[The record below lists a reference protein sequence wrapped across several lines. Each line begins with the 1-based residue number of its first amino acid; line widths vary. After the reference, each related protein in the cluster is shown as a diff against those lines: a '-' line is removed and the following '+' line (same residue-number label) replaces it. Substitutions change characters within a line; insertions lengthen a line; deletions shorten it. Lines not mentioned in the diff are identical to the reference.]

1 MKPADIALV
10 NFPFTDLSGSKRR
23 PVLIV
28 GVSPTCPAE
37 DEIVVTAQITGS
49 RYLVRNCKR
58 GDLLIQN
65 WGAASLK
72 KESIVR
78 CRRVFGLTPADI
90 LRVFGTLD
98 DATFSRVQ
106 DELRRVLDL

>member
-1 MKPADIALV
+1 MNPADIALV

-28 GVSPTCPAE
+28 GVSPTGSAE
-37 DEIVVTAQITGS
+37 DEIVVTAPITGS
-49 RYLVRNCKR
+49 SYLVRNPKR
-58 GDLLIQN
+58 GDLPIQN

-78 CRRVFGLTPADI
+78 CRRVFGVTPADI
-90 LRVFGTLD
+90 LRVVGTLD
-98 DATFSRVQ
+98 DATFAEVQ
-106 DELRRVLDL
+106 DELRQLLNL